1 MVKHDFLILH
11 QIHIAPW
18 DMNNRL
24 VQRCDKTYTVYIYRN
39 YVISL
44 KKLFQLNFLCEST
57 LNKVD
62 LAKILNNPAFLQ
74 FGIFLKASLT
84 CYVFACN
91 WTLFAS

>member
-62 LAKILNNPAFLQ
+62 LAKILNNPAF
-74 FGIFLKASLT
+74 
-84 CYVFACN
+84 FAI
-91 WTLFAS
+91 WHLFKSFTHLLRFCV